1 MKNLYLMVCY
11 NVTLFE
17 NNLYQNKFKMMKTIE
32 ISSLEFQWQYSDSWR
47 LKVTDFKIQAGEN
60 VFLYGPSGSGKTT
73 LLDLI
78 TGIHTQENGSIK
90 ILEKE
95 INRLSAKERD
105 QFRADHIGFIF
116 QQFNL
121 LPYLNLIDNVLLPCY
136 FSKSRQQK
144 SMIDGSLKKA
154 AQELLSSL
162 SIEESLFGSLASQI
176 SVGQQQRVAIARAL
190 IGKPEIIIAD
200 EPTSSLDKDSRDVFI
215 KLLLKQAEK
224 SNSTIIFV
232 SHDIEL
238 AKYFDKSI
246 SILELQ

>member
-11 NVTLFE
+11 KVTLFE

-121 LPYLNLIDNVLLPCY
+121 FPHLSIDSALDVISQNPDSLNLYGMAFNSNID
-136 FSKSRQQK
+136 
-144 SMIDGSLKKA
+144 KA
-154 AQELLSSL
+154 SD
-162 SIEESLFGSLASQI
+162 
-176 SVGQQQRVAIARAL
+176 RV
-190 IGKPEIIIAD
+190 
-200 EPTSSLDKDSRDVFI
+200 
-215 KLLLKQAEK
+215 
-224 SNSTIIFV
+224 
-232 SHDIEL
+232 
-238 AKYFDKSI
+238 
-246 SILELQ
+246 

>member
-11 NVTLFE
+11 NITLFE

-144 SMIDGSLKKA
+144 AMTYGSLKKA
-154 AQELLSSL
+154 AKELLSL
-162 SIEESLFGSLASQI
+162 LCIEESLFENLASQI

-190 IGKPEIIIAD
+190 IGEPEIIIAD

>member
-11 NVTLFE
+11 KVTLFE

-78 TGIHTQENGSIK
+78 TGIHTQENGLIK

-215 KLLLKQAEK
+215 KLLLKQVEK
-224 SNSTIIFV
+224 SNSTVVFV
-232 SHDIEL
+232 SHDTEL

-246 SILELQ
+246 SIAELQ

>member
-190 IGKPEIIIAD
+190 IGL
-200 EPTSSLDKDSRDVFI
+200 SLI
-215 KLLLKQAEK
+215 H
-224 SNSTIIFV
+224 I
-232 SHDIEL
+232 
-238 AKYFDKSI
+238 
-246 SILELQ
+246 